1 MAGIWSCLAKCPSL
15 PSWAEAKVVV
25 PIVRRIPVP
34 VRGATVLGVVVPAAT
49 AVDSVR
55 AAMNQT
61 RFLSRHDVEI
71 REKMSFAKMQTTSPF

>member
-1 MAGIWSCLAKCPSL
+1 MARIWFCLADRSSL
-15 PSWAEAKVVV
+15 PSYAEAQVVV
-25 PIVRRIPVP
+25 PIARFVVVP
-34 VRGATVLGVVVPAAT
+34 VRGAAVLGVVVPAAA